1 MTKEHEKFNVLE
13 IEIGFASQSRYTI
26 DPELREKAKKE
37 LPICV
42 KKLIQAMK
50 EEEEEGKQ

>member
-13 IEIGFASQSRYTI
+13 IEMGFTSQSRFTI

-50 EEEEEGKQ
+50 EEEEGKQ